1 MEFSPDTHSAADV
14 IRLLRLEPLP
24 HEGGYFRRTAESPS
38 YIDSPWGRRRAW
50 SSIYALFTAD
60 GMSAMHRL
68 RQDEVWCFHAGDP
81 LEALRLPADGPGER
95 VFLGLNPEAGH
106 RSQDIVLAR
115 IWQGARLMPG
125 GRWALVSC
133 VVAPEFHWEDFE
145 LGDRGALVA
154 AYPDVADLVRAFT
167 RAPVPAASGCGSP
180 AS

>member
-24 HEGGYFRRTAESPS
+24 QEGGYFRRTAESPS

-60 GMSAMHRL
+60 SMSAIHRL

-81 LEALRLPADGPGER
+81 LEALRLPPDRAGER
-95 VFLGLNPEAGH
+95 VILGPNPEEEH

-115 IWQGARLMPG
+115 TWQGARVAPG
-125 GRWALVSC
+125 GRWSLVSC
-133 VVAPEFHWEDFE
+133 VVAPEFVWEDFE
-145 LGDRGALVA
+145 LGQRDPLIA
-154 AYPDVADLVRAFT
+154 AYPEFAHMIGALT
-167 RAPVPAASGCGSP
+167 R
-180 AS
+180 